1 MGGVGHV
8 VLLEALG
15 LIRTAETQEGRT
27 FFGCGLLE
35 NVADLLKCSAASS
48 DMAQPIIV
56 AAATTENGA
65 AVGSVHDHGARP
77 YSRMP
82 GIVKQIKSR
91 TVS

>member
-35 NVADLLKCSAASS
+35 NVADLSCSAWSS
-48 DMAQPIIV
+48 DTAQPIIV
-56 AAATTENGA
+56 AAATTESGA
-65 AVGSVHDHGARP
+65 AVGPVQDHGAGP
-77 YSRMP
+77 YNRTACN
-82 GIVKQIKSR
+82 VKQIKSR